1 MWLTEANN
9 VPAEVQCREL
19 RQLQSTRPWL
29 LGGTDRSDKTW
40 PANAS
45 CGVPAPIPVESAA
58 GYVLSEGQQLQQ
70 APPPMPAGC
79 VSADA
84 HGPVSFK
91 WTGGFVFPQLP
102 HHGFVT
108 TDSAA
113 SCCAKCQ
120 SFKNCT
126 FWTFEHSG
134 TVAKPTCYD
143 QAGAC
148 CYLRTAAAWAARTVG
163 DEALVSGSTKPLPVA
178 PPPPPGVKV
187 VACVGDSITAGYLS
201 SNNMDYPHQLQ
212 TMLGSK
218 YKVINFGAGG
228 RTMLKKGDQPYW
240 TTGPLRFA
248 LESKPDIVVLM
259 LGTNDAKV
267 NNWRPLHAEFPV
279 DYKTMIDTFKNLTN
293 VPKIYLMVP
302 PPLYQDGAYGMN
314 QTVINSLF
322 PGDGVAGVNTL
333 AKASGLDA
341 PIDLFSLWEGHC
353 PVLGGTPG
361 HPANK
366 THVLCDWIAKGDAC
380 HPSNEGY
387 GKLAAAVKAKIAP

>member
-1 MWLTEANN
+1 M
-9 VPAEVQCREL
+9 
-19 RQLQSTRPWL
+19 L
-29 LGGTDRSDKTW
+29 LALAVSAAALAAAGQTIESGIVLEGEQARG
-40 PANAS
+40 A
-45 CGVPAPIPVESAA
+45 PAPP
-58 GYVLSEGQQLQQ
+58 
-70 APPPMPAGC
+70 PPPMPAGC
-79 VSADA
+79 VVDDA
-84 HGPVSFK
+84 EGPVSFK
-91 WTGGFVFPQLP
+91 WTGGFVFP
-102 HHGFVT
+102 HANNHGLKRT
-108 TDSAA
+108 ASADGGA
-113 SCCAKCQ
+113 SCCAMCQ
-120 SFKNCT
+120 SLKNCT
-126 FWTFEHSG
+126 LWTYEYGG
-134 TVAKPTCYD
+134 TVAKPTCYGE
-143 QAGAC
+143 AGAC
-148 CYLRTAAAWAARTVG
+148 CYLRTDAAWAGRTV
-163 DEALVSGSTKPLPVA
+163 AQAPSISGSTKPLPVP
-178 PPPPPGVKV
+178 PPPPPGVFV

-353 PVLGGTPG
+353 PVLGGTPD